1 MGRTPDEIRRDIAQT
16 RDAAGRTV
24 DALTDQLRPEKRAAE
39 LAEGVVDG
47 ARREPQ
53 VAAAALAVGFLLGR
67 MTKRR
72 RRAA

>member
-1 MGRTPDEIRRDIAQT
+1 MGRSPDEIREDIART
-16 RDAAGRTV
+16 RDAASQSAA
-24 DALTDQLRPEKRAAE
+24 ALSEQLRPDRRAAE
-39 LAEGVVDG
+39 VAEGVVDG
-47 ARREPQ
+47 ARREPG